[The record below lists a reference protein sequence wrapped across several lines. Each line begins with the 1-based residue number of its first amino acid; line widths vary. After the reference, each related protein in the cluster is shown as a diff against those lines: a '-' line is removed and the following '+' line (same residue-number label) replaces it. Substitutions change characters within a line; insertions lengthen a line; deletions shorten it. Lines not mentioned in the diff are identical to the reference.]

1 MRSVR
6 GVLAVSCG
14 YAAAVIGAGFAS
26 GQEIVSFFA
35 RYGRA
40 GMVGIITACAVF
52 ALFSYAVLTV
62 CVKEGITGYGGF
74 IDAVFK
80 SAFMRKITEFS
91 ALICAAAC
99 LCVMTACAGETGKVL
114 FGVREV
120 TGAAVFSALLCV
132 IFLLD
137 GRKIMDINASL
148 GAVIIFGI
156 IFCCFYILRFREH
169 QTFFQNTRAAVSG
182 LAYAGY
188 NLISAGTV
196 LACSAGRLKT
206 RADTASASAASGIIL
221 FIMITLIWGVL
232 GIYYGKINLGSLP
245 MLTMAFRQNNVLGVF
260 YGVMLLAAVLTTG
273 ISNGFAVIDLLGE
286 RLPKRLLAFLTP
298 MLGFCM
304 SGAGFAR
311 LVDVLY
317 RICGYGGAVLVF
329 VIIIKSLIWL
339 KNREK

>member
-62 CVKEGITGYGGF
+62 CVREGITGYGGF
-74 IDAVFK
+74 IDTIFK
-80 SAFMRKITEFS
+80 SALMRKITEFS

-120 TGAAVFSALLCV
+120 TGAAVFSVLF
-132 IFLLD
+132 FLLD

-260 YGVMLLAAVLTTG
+260 YGVMLLAG

-286 RLPKRLLAFLTP
+286 RLPKRLLAVPVPL
-298 MLGFCM
+298 LGFCM
-304 SGAGFAR
+304 SGAGFAS

-317 RICGYGGAVLVF
+317 RICGYGGAALVF
-329 VIIIKSLIWL
+329 IVIVKSLIRL
-339 KNREK
+339 KNKEK